1 LKKLGSWFV
10 PYLMGL
16 LIMFEG
22 VALAVLAREIELVD
36 VLVMDQMMTL
46 VLAVVL
52 IVLGLLLFVPLFPQ
66 LQRLSE
72 SLMKRMQVIAAV
84 AVLVISLVF
93 LLIAAPANVEGIG
106 GIGKNWVVLAA
117 AQLFLLGIL
126 AFVFLYYEP
135 LANRRLAW
143 LEWLGMFAACL
154 VITEGVTVFGLRVQD
169 KLNVHGE
176 LVVTGPI
183 LMIVIGVVLVALG
196 IFEMVIFNRRREGE
210 SEKALEMMDW
220 AGIIVSLAIG
230 AIGLFGLT
238 ITTSMTMDGRIYSY
252 YWLLIASM
260 TLAILAPLLN
270 YTQTVVAGRE
280 GWNMDIGLISTIILL
295 MAVPFAL
302 AF

>member
-1 LKKLGSWFV
+1 MKKLGSWFV

-22 VALAVLAREIELVD
+22 VALVVLAREIELVD

-46 VLAVVL
+46 VLGAVL
-52 IVLGLLLFVPLFPQ
+52 IVLGLLLFIPLFPQ
-66 LQRLSE
+66 LQKLSE
-72 SLMKRMQVIAAV
+72 SLMKRMQVVAAV

-93 LLIAAPANVEGIG
+93 LLIAAPAEVEGFG
-106 GIGKNWVVLAA
+106 SYAKNWVVLAA

-154 VITEGVTVFGLRVQD
+154 VITEGIIIFGLRGE
-169 KLNVHGE
+169 LNVHGE
-176 LVVTGPI
+176 LVAGPV
-183 LMIVIGVVLVALG
+183 LMIIIGVVLVALG
-196 IFEMVIFNRRREGE
+196 IMEMVIFNRRREGE
-210 SEKALEMMDW
+210 SEKTLEMIDW
-220 AGIIVSLAIG
+220 AGVGVSIAIG
-230 AIGLFGLT
+230 ALGLFGLV
-238 ITTSMTMDGRIYSY
+238 ITTSMTLDGTIYSY
-252 YWLLIASM
+252 YWLLIAGM

-280 GWNMDIGLISTIILL
+280 GWNMDIGLITTIILL
-295 MAVPFAL
+295 MAIPFAA

>member
-22 VALAVLAREIELVD
+22 VALVVLAREIELVD
-36 VLVMDQMMTL
+36 VLVMDQMMTM
-46 VLAVVL
+46 VLGVVL

-66 LQRLSE
+66 LQRLNE
-72 SLMKRMQVIAAV
+72 ALMERMQVICAV
-84 AVLVISLVF
+84 AVLVISLIF
-93 LLIAAPANVEGIG
+93 LLIAAPAEVEGFG
-106 GIGKNWVVLAA
+106 SYEKNWVVLAA

-126 AFVFLYYEP
+126 AFVFLYYQP

-154 VITEGVTVFGLRVQD
+154 VITEGIVIFGLRGE
-169 KLNVHGE
+169 LNVHGQLE
-176 LVVTGPI
+176 AGPVFMVI
-183 LMIVIGVVLVALG
+183 IGVVLVALG
-196 IFEMVIFNRRREGE
+196 IIEMVIFNRRREGE

-220 AGIIVSLAIG
+220 AAIG
-230 AIGLFGLT
+230 VSIVIGALGLFALV
-238 ITTSMTMDGRIYSY
+238 ITTSITLDGEIYGY
-252 YWLLIASM
+252 YWMLIAGM
-260 TLAILAPLLN
+260 ALAILAPLLN

-280 GWNMDIGLISTIILL
+280 GWNMDLGLITTILL
-295 MAVPFAL
+295 LLAIPFAL

>member
-1 LKKLGSWFV
+1 MKKLGSWFV

-22 VALAVLAREIELVD
+22 VALVVLAREIELVD

-46 VLAVVL
+46 VLGAVL
-52 IVLGLLLFVPLFPQ
+52 IVLGLLLFIPLFPQ
-66 LQRLSE
+66 LQKLSE
-72 SLMKRMQVIAAV
+72 SLMKRMQVVAAV

-93 LLIAAPANVEGIG
+93 LLIAAPAEVEGFG
-106 GIGKNWVVLAA
+106 SYAKNWVVLAA

-154 VITEGVTVFGLRVQD
+154 VITEGIIIFGLRGE
-169 KLNVHGE
+169 LNVHGE
-176 LVVTGPI
+176 LVAGPV
-183 LMIVIGVVLVALG
+183 LMIIIGVVLVALG
-196 IFEMVIFNRRREGE
+196 IMEMVIFNRRREGE
-210 SEKALEMMDW
+210 SEKTLEMIDW
-220 AGIIVSLAIG
+220 AGVGVSIAIG
-230 AIGLFGLT
+230 ALGLFGLI
-238 ITTSMTMDGRIYSY
+238 ITTSMTLDGTIYSY
-252 YWLLIASM
+252 YWLLIAGM

-280 GWNMDIGLISTIILL
+280 GWNMDIGLITTIVLL
-295 MAVPFAL
+295 MAIPFAA